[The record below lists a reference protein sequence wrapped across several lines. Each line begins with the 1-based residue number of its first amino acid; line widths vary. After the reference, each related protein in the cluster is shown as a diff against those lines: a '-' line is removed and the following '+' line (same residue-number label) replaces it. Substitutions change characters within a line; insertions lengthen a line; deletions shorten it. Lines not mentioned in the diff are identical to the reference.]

1 MGILVQEAKYHL
13 TMVIT
18 ICSSLKFWDEVSGLK
33 RKLEE
38 LGHTVYMP
46 IKVEGVDYWEEDGT
60 KRIAAKKAQEL
71 ISEHMDKIEK
81 SEAILVANYTK
92 REIENYVGANTFLE
106 IGFAHHIG
114 KKIYF
119 LNPIP
124 DQPYIREELESV
136 EPIIL
141 NGDLRKIR

>member
-1 MGILVQEAKYHL
+1 
-13 TMVIT
+13 MVIT
-18 ICSSLKFWDEVSGLK
+18 ICSSLKFWSEIIKLK
-33 RKLEE
+33 PELEK

-46 IKVEGVDYWEEDGT
+46 IQVEGVDYWEEDGT
-60 KRIAAKKAQEL
+60 KRIAAKRTQEL
-71 ISEHMDKIEK
+71 ISEHMSKIEK

-92 REIENYVGANTFLE
+92 KEINNYVGANTFLE
-106 IGFAHHIG
+106 IGFAHHLG

-141 NGDLRKIR
+141 NGDLGKIS